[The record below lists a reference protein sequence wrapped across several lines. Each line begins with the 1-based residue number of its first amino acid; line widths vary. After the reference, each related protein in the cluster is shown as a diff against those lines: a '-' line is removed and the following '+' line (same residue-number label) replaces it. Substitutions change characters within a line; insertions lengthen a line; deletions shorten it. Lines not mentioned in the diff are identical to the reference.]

1 MTTPIAS
8 LRQCM
13 KITFPPVML
22 QLLEEAVKPTADF
35 DTISKILGM
44 DPILTATVLT
54 LANSPYYGSGQKVT
68 DLNRAATILGTKEI
82 LKLAL
87 SVTYQKHLHKAFEQR
102 GIDFFANWRL
112 TIWSAIAAELLA
124 ERLCPD
130 MADQAYLSAL
140 LKDISLLLLVC
151 AAPERLKE
159 TAHGPVIIAYMPGQ
173 IEEERGIWRTDHCQL
188 TTQLLEDW
196 HIPLPSPDCVDSHH
210 DFEGLDSHPPLTQC
224 IILAT
229 RWSEMELNSPENPT
243 AVIHFRG
250 MLQHRLGMNKQEV
263 EELVCRCTQRFQSV
277 LSTLGIAESEPN
289 ERYYQHT
296 LKLMQEYHF
305 LASEITHADGGKEE
319 VAKIIGRHLRWEW
332 GLDNWELAL
341 GIPEYGDWDL
351 FSSNE
356 TAGITR
362 IKVEQGPEALPWS
375 ASKKASI
382 PLSADGR
389 FYGELRFPGKAV
401 APEMAKQI
409 HLYMLFVSKCYANFA
424 IRQTVLELKAH
435 TLDQLPVGVARLS
448 PKGAIMEINDR
459 LRTFLSIQKDCHG
472 MDLWTALGEG
482 RDFSRDSQW
491 DSFISDDSITSLRKI
506 FCLWKE
512 EHHDSDACV
521 YLAAEKR
528 EWQGRAEILMFL
540 EDVTLVSGWE
550 FKTLKQG
557 EFLEKL
563 IKSMR
568 DAVFTIDTLGR
579 ILFASPRISQLLE
592 KNLFQIAKPV
602 ASYQGTWGP
611 ELLAGA
617 PSPVEAM
624 IATGEDSVHTLEL
637 VFSPLPKPP
646 KGQKQWLVVGRD
658 ITVVRRLEDKLK
670 RLALFDGLTG
680 LLNHYQFHVV
690 LDREAQRSK
699 RTGRHMGLMF
709 FDLDNFKAIN
719 DTQGHQA
726 GDSVLKTVSK
736 LLKAKLRQGMDYPC
750 RYGGDEFAVVVTE
763 IDTAQLEHLAT
774 RLSRAVAEH
783 FKGSIGMSIGLAI
796 LGEDESSSSLLR
808 RADKASYVAKA
819 QGGSRILWAQEEQ
832 A

>member
-1 MTTPIAS
+1 
-8 LRQCM
+8 M
-13 KITFPPVML
+13 KVTFPPVML

-35 DTISKILGM
+35 EIISKILGM
-44 DPILTATVLT
+44 DPVLTATVLT

-68 DLNRAATILGTKEI
+68 DLTRAATILGTKEI

-87 SVTYQKHLHKAFEQR
+87 SVTYQKHLHHAFKER

-151 AAPERLKE
+151 AAPERLQE
-159 TAHGPVIIAYMPGQ
+159 TAHGPVITAYMPGQ
-173 IEEERGIWRTDHCQL
+173 IEEERGLWRTDHCQL
-188 TTQLLEDW
+188 TTQLLADW

-210 DFEGLDSHPPLTQC
+210 DFEGLDNHTPLTQC

-250 MLQHRLGMNKQEV
+250 MLQRRLGISKPEV
-263 EELVCRCTQRFQSV
+263 EELLSRCTQRFQSV

-305 LASEITHADGGKEE
+305 LASEITHVAGGKEE
-319 VAKIIGRHLRWEW
+319 VANIIGRHLRWEW
-332 GLDNWELAL
+332 GLDSWELAL
-341 GIPEYGDWDL
+341 GFPEYNDWDL
-351 FSSNE
+351 FASNDS
-356 TAGITR
+356 AGITR
-362 IKVEQGPEALPWS
+362 VKVDNGPDALPWKIP
-375 ASKKASI
+375 SKMCFPINS
-382 PLSADGR
+382 DGR
-389 FYGELRFPGKAV
+389 GFGELRLPSKGV
-401 APEMAKQI
+401 PLDVSRQVG
-409 HLYMLFVSKCYANFA
+409 LYMLFVSKCYENFA

-459 LRTFLSIQKDCHG
+459 LRSFLGIQGDCHG
-472 MDLWTALGEG
+472 LDLWSSLGEG
-482 RDFSRDSQW
+482 REFSRDPQW
-491 DSFISDDSITSLRKI
+491 DSFISDHSITSLRKI
-506 FCLWKE
+506 FCLWKD

-528 EWQGRAEILMFL
+528 EWQGRDEILMFL

-568 DAVFTIDTLGR
+568 DTVFTIDTLGR
-579 ILFASPRISQLLE
+579 ILFASPKISHLLE
-592 KNLFQIAKPV
+592 RNLFQIARPV
-602 ASYQGTWGP
+602 ASYQGIWGP

-617 PSPVEAM
+617 LSPVEAVL
-624 IATGEDSVHTLEL
+624 ATGDESIHTLEL

-658 ITVVRRLEDKLK
+658 ITAVRRLEDKLR

-680 LLNHYQFHVV
+680 LLNHYQFHVI

-699 RTGRHMGLMF
+699 RTGRHLGLMF

-726 GDSVLKTVSK
+726 GDVVLKTISR

-763 IDTAQLEHLAT
+763 IDNSQLEHLAT
-774 RLSRAVAEH
+774 RLNQTVDEH

-796 LGEDESSSSLLR
+796 LGEDESASSLLR
-808 RADKASYVAKA
+808 RADKASYMAKA
-819 QGGSRILWAQEEQ
+819 QGGSRILWAED
-832 A
+832 

>member
-35 DTISKILGM
+35 EIISKILGM
-44 DPILTATVLT
+44 DPVLTATVLT

-140 LKDISLLLLVC
+140 LKDISLLLLIC
-151 AAPERLKE
+151 SDANTLHDDAR
-159 TAHGPVIIAYMPGQ
+159 GPVITAYVPGQ
-173 IEEERGIWRTDHCQL
+173 LERERGHWQTDHCHL
-188 TTQLLEDW
+188 TTQLLSDW
-196 HIPLPSPDCVDSHH
+196 HIPLPCPDCVESHH
-210 DFEGLDSHPPLTQC
+210 DFEGLDSYPPLTQC

-229 RWSEMELNSPENPT
+229 RWSEMELNTPDNPT
-243 AVIHFRG
+243 LVIHFRA
-250 MLQHRLGMNKQEV
+250 MLQHRLGVSPLEMEEV
-263 EELVCRCTQRFQSV
+263 VNRCTQRFQSV
-277 LSTLGIAESEPN
+277 LSTLGIAESKPN

-296 LKLMQEYHF
+296 LKLMRDYHF
-305 LASEITHADGGKEE
+305 MASEITHATGGKEE
-319 VAKIIGRHLRWEW
+319 VAIIIGRHLRWEW
-332 GLDNWELAL
+332 GIVKWELAL
-341 GIPEYGDWDL
+341 GIPEYDDWDL
-351 FSSNE
+351 YTSGDSK
-356 TAGITR
+356 GITR
-362 IKVEQGPEALPWS
+362 AKSDKGFDALPWS
-375 ASKKASI
+375 ISKKTRFPINS
-382 PLSADGR
+382 DGR
-389 FYGELRFPGKAV
+389 VFGELRLQSKHLSLDV
-401 APEMAKQI
+401 AKQVS
-409 HLYMLFVSKCYANFA
+409 LYMLFLSKCYENFA

-459 LRTFLSIQKDCHG
+459 LRSFLGIQGDCHG
-472 MDLWTALGEG
+472 MDLWSLLGEG
-482 RDFSRDSQW
+482 REFSRDSQW

-528 EWQGRAEILMFL
+528 EWQGRDEILMFL

-579 ILFASPRISQLLE
+579 ILFASPRISNLLE

-602 ASYQGTWGP
+602 ASYQSAWGP

-617 PSPVEAM
+617 PAPVEVV
-624 IATGEDSVHTLEL
+624 IATGDESVHTLEL
-637 VFSPLPKPP
+637 VFSPLPTPP

-658 ITVVRRLEDKLK
+658 ITAVRRLEDKLK

-680 LLNHYQFHVV
+680 LLNHYQFHVI

-699 RTGRHMGLMF
+699 RTGRRMGLMF
-709 FDLDNFKAIN
+709 FDLDNFKTIN

-726 GDSVLKTVSK
+726 GDAVLKTISR
-736 LLKAKLRQGMDYPC
+736 LLKTNLRQGMDYPC

-763 IDTAQLEHLAT
+763 IDNVQLEHTAT
-774 RLSRAVAEH
+774 RLSLAVDEH
-783 FKGSIGMSIGLAI
+783 FKSSIGMSIGLAL

-808 RADKASYVAKA
+808 RADKASYMAKA
-819 QGGSRILWAQEEQ
+819 QGGSRILWAED
-832 A
+832 

>member
-1 MTTPIAS
+1 MTTPLAS

-13 KITFPPVML
+13 RITFPPVML
-22 QLLEEAVKPTADF
+22 LLMEEAAKPTADF
-35 DTISKILGM
+35 EIISKTLGM
-44 DPILTATVLT
+44 DPVLTATVLT
-54 LANSPYYGSGQKVT
+54 LANSPYYGSSQKVT
-68 DLNRAATILGTKEI
+68 DLTRAATILGTKEI

-102 GIDFFANWRL
+102 SIDFFANWRL

-130 MADQAYLSAL
+130 MADHAYLSAL
-140 LKDISLLLLVC
+140 LKDISLLLMVC
-151 AAPERLKE
+151 ANPDSFKG
-159 TAHGPVIIAYMPGQ
+159 TAHGPVLTAYIPGQ
-173 IEEERGIWRTDHCQL
+173 IEEERAMWRTDHCQL
-188 TTQLLEDW
+188 TTQLLADW
-196 HIPLPSPDCVDSHH
+196 HIPLPNPDCVESHH
-210 DFEGLDSHPPLTQC
+210 DFDGLDSHPPLTQC

-229 RWSEMELNSPENPT
+229 RWSEMELNTPEDPT

-250 MLQHRLGMNKQEV
+250 MLKRRLGMSAQEM
-263 EELVCRCTQRFQSV
+263 EELVARCTQRFQSM

-296 LKLMQEYHF
+296 LKHMREYHF
-305 LASEITHADGGKEE
+305 MASEITNATGGKEE
-319 VAKIIGRHLRWEW
+319 VANIIGRHLRWEW
-332 GLDNWELAL
+332 GFENWELAL
-341 GIPEYGDWDL
+341 GIPEYNDWDL
-351 FSSNE
+351 FS
-356 TAGITR
+356 AQGAKAITR
-362 IKVEQGPEALPWS
+362 VNIDKGPDALPWK
-375 ASKKASI
+375 ASKKSGFTI
-382 PLSADGR
+382 SSDGR
-389 FYGELRFPGKAV
+389 AYGELRFPGKAIPSDV
-401 APEMAKQI
+401 ARQVG
-409 HLYMLFVSKCYANFA
+409 LYMLFVSKCYENFA
-424 IRQTVLELKAH
+424 IRQTVLERKAH

-448 PKGAIMEINDR
+448 PKGAIMEINER
-459 LRTFLSIQKDCHG
+459 LRTFLGIQGDCRG
-472 MDLWTALGEG
+472 MDLWAWLGEV
-482 RDFSRDSQW
+482 REFSRDSQW
-491 DSFISDDSITSLRKI
+491 NSFISDDSVTSLRKI
-506 FCLWKE
+506 FCLWKD
-512 EHHDSDACV
+512 EHHSSDACV

-528 EWQGRAEILMFL
+528 EWRGRGEILMFL
-540 EDVTLVSGWE
+540 EDVTFVSGWE

-557 EFLEKL
+557 EFLDKL

-592 KNLFQIAKPV
+592 KNLFQVAKPV
-602 ASYQGTWGP
+602 ASYQGIWGP

-617 PSPVEAM
+617 PLPVEAVV
-624 IATGEDSVHTLEL
+624 ATEDESVHTLEL
-637 VFSPLPKPP
+637 VFSPLPQPP

-658 ITVVRRLEDKLK
+658 ITAVRRLEDKLK

-680 LLNHYQFHVV
+680 LMNHYQFHVI

-699 RTGRHMGLMF
+699 RTGRHMGLLF
-709 FDLDNFKAIN
+709 FDLDNFKSIN

-726 GDSVLKTVSK
+726 GDDVLKTISR

-763 IDTAQLEHLAT
+763 IDKAQLKHLAE
-774 RLSRAVAEH
+774 RLNQTVDDH

-819 QGGSRILWAQEEQ
+819 QGGSRILWAED
-832 A
+832 